1 MTREE
6 LHELVDIVMD
16 AREKGHSLRL
26 EIGADIYFWHIKGE
40 YYFDVDYKYP
50 TFSDF
55 TQAVKD
61 YIKSL
66 ER

>member
-16 AREKGHSLRL
+16 AREEGIMAEIDVRKNSVRAWVYIHFIDSL
-26 EIGADIYFWHIKGE
+26 D
-40 YYFDVDYKYP
+40 YP

-66 ER
+66 G

>member
-16 AREKGHSLRL
+16 AREKGI
-26 EIGADIYFWHIKGE
+26 EADISGNIKVIFKPGYDQIQ
-40 YYFDVDYKYP
+40 YYDYP

-61 YIKSL
+61 HVKSL